1 MTRCLA
7 LLTGALLLSAARTAP
22 LAISGSISHP
32 QVFPEDALE
41 KLPPT
46 HVEVTAEGEHGP
58 AKNAKYDGV
67 LLWSLIEPAGLIDAP
82 GKKTKPLHVFLARG
96 ADGYAVA
103 LSIGEI
109 APMYEGKQVLV
120 AYAED
125 GKMLDGLKLV
135 VPGDKRAARFV
146 RDLVSIEVR

>member
-1 MTRCLA
+1 MRRYA
-7 LLTGALLLSAARTAP
+7 LGASALLLGAAGPAQ
-22 LAISGSISHP
+22 LAISGGILHP
-32 QVFPEDALE
+32 QSFSEEALE
-41 KLPPT
+41 KLPAT
-46 HVEVTAEGEHGP
+46 HVEVTVGGEHGP
-58 AKNAKYDGV
+58 PKPAAYDGV

-82 GKKTKPLHVFLARG
+82 GKKTKPQHVFLARG

-125 GKMLDGLKLV
+125 GKKLDGVKLV